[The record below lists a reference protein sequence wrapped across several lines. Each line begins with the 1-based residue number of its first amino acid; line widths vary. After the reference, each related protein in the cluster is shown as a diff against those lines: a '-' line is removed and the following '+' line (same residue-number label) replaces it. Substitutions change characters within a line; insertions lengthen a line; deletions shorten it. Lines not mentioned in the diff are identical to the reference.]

1 MTASTDF
8 PEQLRSYRKQAR
20 RSQMDLA
27 LEAGVS
33 QRHLSFLE
41 SGRAK
46 PGRAVVEKL
55 ARALELPAP
64 CANAFMESAG
74 YAALFP
80 AYAWSDEAMA
90 PIRQA
95 ADELLVRHAPYPAI
109 LIDASANVIK
119 ANRAFDAAL
128 SLIDAPERLWALS
141 HPKGEPRNLLRLS
154 LHPDGT
160 AKASLNFETVAYATL
175 QRARREARGA
185 PPLETLLEEIRQW
198 PNIDPAWLE
207 PGWGPSPAPIIEER
221 FQVGGDV
228 LTVFAV
234 ITTLGAPLDASPLRI
249 ESYFPAD
256 ATSRTALTRAGADRN
271 SPP

>member
-1 MTASTDF
+1 MVDSPSF
-8 PEQLRSYRKQAR
+8 SSHLRAFRKQAR
-20 RSQMDLA
+20 RSQMALA

-64 CANAFMESAG
+64 SANALMESAG
-74 YAALFP
+74 FAALFP
-80 AYAWSDEAMA
+80 AYAWTDEVMA

-95 ADELLVRHAPYPAI
+95 ADELLMRHAPYPAI

-119 ANRAFDAAL
+119 SNPAFDAAL
-128 SLIDAPERLWALS
+128 SLIDTPERLWKRS

-154 LHPDGT
+154 LHPEGT
-160 AKASLNFETVAYATL
+160 SKASLNFETVAQATL
-175 QRARREARGA
+175 QRARREAHGA
-185 PPLETLLEEIRQW
+185 PRLETLLDEIRQW

-207 PGWGPSPAPIIEER
+207 LGWGPTPAPIIEEC
-221 FQVGGDV
+221 FQIGGDV
-228 LTVFAV
+228 LTLFAV

-256 ATSRTALTRAGADRN
+256 AISRTTLTSTGADR
-271 SPP
+271 